1 MKSKKNI
8 LILALLISILMVI
21 GVVPVLNVSAYY
33 TCEDDFSYVRSDSE
47 IEITK
52 CITDKADVVIPEEI
66 NGYPVTKI
74 NDLAFIGYDTMFN
87 LP

>member
-33 TCEDDFSYVRSDSE
+33 TFEDDFSYVRSGSE

-52 CITDKADVVIPEEI
+52 CITGKADVVIPEEI

-74 NDLAFIGYDTMFN
+74 NDLDFMGCDTMVN